1 MVTLNANYG
10 RLYIGGYECVDDRA
24 QKLEYEI
31 SATSDPNPKIQET
44 HKRRKSDI
52 RRPHSSQ
59 DTSPSARSVISPL
72 RWPR

>member
-10 RLYIGGYECVDDRA
+10 RLYIGGYECVDDNRNW
-24 QKLEYEI
+24 KYEI

-44 HKRRKSDI
+44 HKWRKSDT

-72 RWPR
+72 WWPR